1 MLEMLK
7 MPVFWIVLAVVAI
20 LIFGMSA
27 LKKYLKKIAA
37 KCEKKEYKQS
47 QPYVSSVKR
56 NVAGAKKNRGKYKT
70 CLCFSSKERSKAKS
84 QKRFISQE
92 STSTV

>member
-56 NVAGAKKNRGKYKT
+56 NVAGAKKNIGKYKT
-70 CLCFSSKERSKAKS
+70 FSSKERSKAKS